1 MKLPK
6 FVMRYNPVLRK
17 HTKHKIIQVKK
28 RTASSLTRGSKLR
41 ARRRGVARGVGGLG
55 RYSKKA
61 LSKWKRTGVKGTK
74 KFDIRYECQESKKQ
88 FTRANGGLRHKR
100 LQIQ

>member
-6 FVMRYNPVLRK
+6 VGMRYNPVLRK